1 MVSYKIY
8 SVYLKMVYKAVNQSE
23 EFTNAQIQMR
33 LRYFSSKMREQEIF
47 TNLAKV
53 EICLLEVKVS
63 IIVRGL
69 L

>member
-1 MVSYKIY
+1 MVSHKIY

-33 LRYFSSKMREQEIF
+33 PRYFSSKMREQEIF

-53 EICLLEVKVS
+53 EIQLLS
-63 IIVRGL
+63 
-69 L
+69 